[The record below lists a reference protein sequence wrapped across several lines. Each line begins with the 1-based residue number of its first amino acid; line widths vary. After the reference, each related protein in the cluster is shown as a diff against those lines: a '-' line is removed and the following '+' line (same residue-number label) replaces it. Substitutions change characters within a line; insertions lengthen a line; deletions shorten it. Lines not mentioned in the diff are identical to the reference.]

1 MIRVK
6 KTSGRIS
13 LRIQALC
20 LGKDFCVT
28 VSGGDQEHIGAVAL
42 AIPHPSQ
49 KDKNKISATVSILA
63 IPGHKEDELAKN
75 VARKI
80 AVALNAT
87 VSVSCGIH
95 IDNAETQ
102 EIENIIAAVMDMTD
116 TMIRKL
122 I

>member
-1 MIRVK
+1 M
-6 KTSGRIS
+6 
-13 LRIQALC
+13 
-20 LGKDFCVT
+20 T